1 MNSTKFW
8 LTSLASIAAAGTL
21 GLAIA
26 QNTSDQKMDQG
37 GSTAGGAAKEEPA
50 APAASSTTSTTA
62 SSESSSTSTPAAEQ
76 PVAKADR
83 G

>member
-26 QNTSDQKMDQG
+26 QQTDQKMDQG
-37 GSTAGGAAKEEPA
+37 GSTAGGAAKQEPA
-50 APAASSTTSTTA
+50 APAPSA
-62 SSESSSTSTPAAEQ
+62 STSTDSTASTSAPASEQ